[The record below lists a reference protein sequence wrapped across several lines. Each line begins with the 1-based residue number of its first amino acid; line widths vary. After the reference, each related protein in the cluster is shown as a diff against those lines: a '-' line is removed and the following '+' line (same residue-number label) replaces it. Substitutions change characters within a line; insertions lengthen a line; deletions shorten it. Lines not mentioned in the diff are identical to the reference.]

1 MLNLSGN
8 LLKKKSRLGL
18 IIVFAITV
26 FLCSARGYAKAETA
40 EAKSEC
46 ITCHTDVNKLIRLG
60 WEIEKIRPKPGK
72 SAETSGEG

>member
-1 MLNLSGN
+1 MKI
-8 LLKKKSRLGL
+8 LLKKKGHRAGL
-18 IIVFAITV
+18 IIILAIAPFFGPV
-26 FLCSARGYAKAETA
+26 RGYAKAETA